1 MKRIVCL
8 ALSTLLV
15 AGAAGCAYEEHAQYS
30 RAPGYY
36 SNDYGYYPER
46 HYNSRGDYYRNYK
59 GIDG

>member
-1 MKRIVCL
+1 
-8 ALSTLLV
+8 LV